1 MELKPVDPYQIQTN
15 GIISSYDRR
24 IVTLL
29 YQPLMGPDCLAL
41 YTTLAAEVEDN
52 RICSQ
57 PKSHM
62 QLLGLL
68 NMGIKDFFDA
78 RIKLEGL
85 GLLKSYQKITSDE
98 RQYLYEVLPPLSP
111 AQFFQ
116 DGLLNIYLYSQIG
129 AKSYQRLRE
138 SFSDQILKND
148 SFQEVTRSFQ
158 DVFAPYY
165 SNQEVFIEKTGEQP
179 IASSQSATLELDGQ
193 DFDLSLLFDLLSPN
207 MLARKEVTADVIKAM
222 RKLHH
227 IYGTTEKEMV
237 RFLYRATKTDGTVDV
252 EQLRKI
258 VRDSHYLTNN
268 RYPKLTPKS
277 LVQKESI
284 TTTSEPKTAVDPLL
298 AYFEKISPQ
307 QRLIDLGEG
316 SASEADLQIIDE
328 VMASQKL
335 PEPVMTVLVDYVL
348 NQLDG
353 KLYKNYMEKIASQW
367 KRKKIQTAKEAME
380 LAVSEHERYK
390 ALKEKETAEPKARR
404 GYPKTA
410 KGRKEVLPDWF
421 KNDAV
426 QGQAVETKKTD
437 ISEEEE
443 RALEEQVR
451 KIKQNLKKGR

>member
-1 MELKPVDPYQIQTN
+1 MELKPVDSYQIQTS

-41 YTTLAAEVEDN
+41 YTTLVAEVEDN

-85 GLLKSYQKITSDE
+85 GLLKSYQKITGDE

-138 SFSDQILKND
+138 SFSDKVIELEHY
-148 SFQEVTRSFQ
+148 QEVTRSFQ
-158 DVFAPYY
+158 DVFAPYRP
-165 SNQEVFIEKTGEQP
+165 NQEVLIEETDEQP
-179 IASSQSATLELDGQ
+179 ISGSEPAPIELDGQ
-193 DFDLSLLFDLLSPN
+193 DFDLSLVLDLLSPN

-237 RFLYRATKTDGTVDV
+237 RFLYRAARNDGTIDID
-252 EQLRKI
+252 QLRKI
-258 VRDSHYLTNN
+258 VRDSHRLANKH
-268 RYPKLTPKS
+268 YPQLVSKTVTQNEITSDS
-277 LVQKESI
+277 LSAE
-284 TTTSEPKTAVDPLL
+284 TSTDPLL

-390 ALKEKETAEPKARR
+390 ALKEKETTEPKARR
-404 GYPKTA
+404 GYHKAA

-421 KNDAV
+421 KNGAT
-426 QGQAVETKKTD
+426 QEQTIETKKLD
-437 ISEEEE
+437 ITEEEE